1 MDDPVEVYCD
11 LVGVGFN
18 PRDMDEAHQKIIRA
32 LAAHYRR
39 EGMREAAGLCDTMD
53 LDGYPDRKPF
63 GHDFAQAILR
73 AAEEVKP

>member
-1 MDDPVEVYCD
+1 MDDPVKIYCD
-11 LVGVGFN
+11 LVGTGFN

-39 EGMREAAGLCDTMD
+39 EGMREAAKVCADNGE
-53 LDGYPDRKPF
+53 
-63 GHDFAQAILR
+63 HQAVAAILR